1 MRAKFYFEALGN
13 PKETVNEFL
22 NKILKDIQEF
32 EGFTLESSNIE
43 EPIEREIE
51 AEPGK
56 KVKMWSSYLEVVGEF
71 KDFPTLLD
79 FILMFSP
86 SHIEVENIK
95 KMELSK
101 EQLNDL
107 LNSVSNRV
115 IQLSMV
121 INDLIARNQMLI
133 AALERVSPRMAQQ
146 FKQQEPQPPSAG
158 Q

>member
-1 MRAKFYFEALGN
+1 MKVKFFFEALGN
-13 PKETVNEFL
+13 PKDTVKDFL
-22 NKILKDIQEF
+22 NKILNDINSF
-32 EGFTLESSNIE
+32 EGVSIENSKIE

-56 KVKMWSSYLEVVGEF
+56 KVKMWSSFLEVTAEV

-79 FILMFSP
+79 FVLIFSP
-86 SHIEVENIK
+86 SHIEIEDVK
-95 KMELSK
+95 KMEFTR
-101 EQLNDL
+101 EQLNDI

-121 INDLIARNQMLI
+121 INDLIARNQMLL
-133 AALERVSPRMAQQ
+133 AYLEKVSPRIAQQ
-146 FKQQEPQPPSAG
+146 FKQQSLPST